1 MTDRNTDMYLAL
13 NAKMNLKIVFLVVR
27 KARVIKVCEVEDSQL
42 KIISQDY
49 QIRGE
54 TDRSNK
60 KRGFD
65 TSGRLSSKL
74 FKPS

>member
-1 MTDRNTDMYLAL
+1 MSIARMEITMTDRNTDMYLAL

-54 TDRSNK
+54 TDRSYKK
-60 KRGFD
+60 KRI
-65 TSGRLSSKL
+65 
-74 FKPS
+74 

>member
-1 MTDRNTDMYLAL
+1 MSIARMEVTMTDRNTDMYLAL

-60 KRGFD
+60 KKRI
-65 TSGRLSSKL
+65 
-74 FKPS
+74 

>member
-1 MTDRNTDMYLAL
+1 MEVTMTDRNTDMYLAL

-60 KRGFD
+60 KKRI
-65 TSGRLSSKL
+65 
-74 FKPS
+74 